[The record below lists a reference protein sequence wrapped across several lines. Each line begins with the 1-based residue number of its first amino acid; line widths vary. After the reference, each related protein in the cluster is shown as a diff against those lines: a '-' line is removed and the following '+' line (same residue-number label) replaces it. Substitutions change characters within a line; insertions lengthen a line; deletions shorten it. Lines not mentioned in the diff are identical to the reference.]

1 MSLSCYERRNSSFLS
16 LEVNDE
22 QLPKLP
28 LHQYHRF
35 LDEAG
40 DTTFYGKGKIPII
53 GNEGVSCSF
62 LIGMLTLHEP
72 VAEVRERVITLQKQ
86 IANDAYFVSVPSIQK
101 KKNAMGYFLH
111 AKDDVPEV
119 RKMAFELIA
128 NTHCRFDVVVGRKDY
143 SLYEKKHKGNQSEF
157 YADLLSHLLIDSLNG
172 AEKLALNIAHRSKCT
187 THKNLQQGLEKAML
201 IAARKYPE
209 SSNNCQ
215 MVFNVQQ
222 PTTEPI
228 INVVDYC
235 LWAVQRYVERGE
247 FRYME
252 FLKTKIHS
260 VNYLYREQIG

>member
-1 MSLSCYERRNSSFLS
+1 M
-16 LEVNDE
+16 EVNDT
-22 QLPKLP
+22 QPAKLH

-53 GNEGVSCSF
+53 GNQGVSRYF

-72 VAEVRERVITLQKQ
+72 VADVRKRIVTLQEQ
-86 IANDAYFVSVPSIQK
+86 IASDAYFEAVPSIQK

-128 NTHCRFDVVVGRKDY
+128 GINCQFDVVVGWKDY
-143 SLYEKKHKGNQSEF
+143 SLYEKKHNGNQSEF
-157 YADLLSHLLIDSLNG
+157 YADLLSHLLTDSLNG
-172 AEKLALNIAHRSKCT
+172 PERLVLNIAHRSKCT
-187 THKNLQQGLEKAML
+187 THKNLQQGLEKAVL

-209 SSNNCQ
+209 NCNYCQ

-228 INVVDYC
+228 INIVDYC
-235 LWAVQRYVERGE
+235 LWSVQRYVGRGE
-247 FRYME
+247 ARYME
-252 FLKTKIHS
+252 FLKTRIHS
-260 VNYLYREQIG
+260 INYLYQEAE